1 MLIELNL
8 IQSFSRIVGVH
19 HRQIDWFSQLLTAA
33 GNTGGKLPPVYS
45 GRNLPR
51 CRSYPASS
59 PCDAA
64 MRKDRPQPAMP
75 LWQRQEI
82 QEVLFAIAVH
92 SAGPQGASIGDG
104 EIDQSSKGLGRSLR
118 RVIM

>member
-1 MLIELNL
+1 LRL
-8 IQSFSRIVGVH
+8 
-19 HRQIDWFSQLLTAA
+19 QLREQQAAA
-33 GNTGGKLPPVYS
+33 GDIVLLYGDESEALTH
-45 GRNLPR
+45 
-51 CRSYPASS
+51 PASS

-64 MRKDRPQPAMP
+64 TRKDRPQPAMP